1 MNTSVNQMDDQ
12 SYFENFSSNLQNQRL
27 ADELE
32 EILAL
37 AEEFEL
43 YNNQESEWDL

>member
-1 MNTSVNQMDDQ
+1 MNTLESMQ
-12 SYFENFSSNLQNQRL
+12 YFEYLSIKEN
-27 ADELE
+27 AEELE

>member
-1 MNTSVNQMDDQ
+1 MNTLESME
-12 SYFENFSSNLQNQRL
+12 YFEYLSTKEN
-27 ADELE
+27 AEELE

>member
-1 MNTSVNQMDDQ
+1 MSTLESME
-12 SYFENFSSNLQNQRL
+12 YFEYLSTKES